1 MASVSVLLKA
11 EEVSYSYAAGEW
23 QLEGVSLEVR
33 RGEVVGIIGPNGSG
47 KSTLL
52 RVAAGIAPAQSGTV
66 TLMGRELSR
75 LGRREIAASLGYL
88 PQQVTSAFDYRVAEV
103 VAMGR
108 FGHLRGAGFLGKD
121 DIGVI
126 ERCLAAT
133 ETTAYRQR
141 PISQLSGGER
151 QRVMLASVLAQE
163 PKVLLL
169 DEPTTGLDLHH
180 QSAFFELLCD
190 QAAEGMGVAVVTH
203 DLNLAGLFC
212 DRLLLLRAGK
222 RVSQGAVAQV
232 MQREVLREAYG
243 GGFHVMD
250 HPLADAPAVLPVR
263 GEGQRQRE
271 ADL

>member
-1 MASVSVLLKA
+1 MVSDKLLSVEAVR
-11 EEVSYSYAAGEW
+11 YSYAASQW
-23 QLEGVSLEVR
+23 LLDAVSLDVR
-33 RGEVVGIIGPNGSG
+33 PGEVVGIIGPNGSG

-52 RVAAGIAPAQSGTV
+52 RVAAGIMPAQGGTV

-75 LGRREIAASLGYL
+75 LPRREIAASLGYL

-121 DIGVI
+121 DISVI

-180 QSAFFELLCD
+180 QSAFFELVRDL
-190 QAAEGMGVAVVTH
+190 ALGRMGVAVVTH

-212 DRLLLLRAGK
+212 DRLLLLQAGK
-222 RVSQGAVAQV
+222 SVCDGPVAQV
-232 MQREVLREAYG
+232 IRLEVLREVYG
-243 GGFHVMD
+243 DCFHVMG
-250 HPLADAPAVLPVR
+250 HPVTDAPAVLPLRRDRQTQR
-263 GEGQRQRE
+263 GAG
-271 ADL
+271 L